1 MTYIMKQF
9 FYSMVLLLVSQVSFA
24 QQGKNVAEDL
34 RATKNETDLLL
45 IWTDSKDTEQG
56 SWQVEASA
64 DGKDF
69 SSIGLVWGS
78 DPRSSE
84 TTYSFRQKHKKLRQ
98 GYRYYRV
105 QFFDD
110 QNVVSTS
117 KTISLSK

>member
-1 MTYIMKQF
+1 MKQL
-9 FYSMVLLLVSQVSFA
+9 FYTIALVLVSQLAFA
-24 QQGKNVAEDL
+24 QQGKKVAEDL

-78 DPRSSE
+78 DPRNSE
-84 TTYSFRQKHKKLRQ
+84 TTYSFKQKHKKLRR

-105 QFFDD
+105 QFFDN

-117 KTISLSK
+117 KTIGLSK